1 MKHEEYLFE
10 ISENIT
16 KIFGLHF
23 QSNQFHDLE
32 RRLKAAAKEL
42 NIDVSISNIN
52 DWLSKTTL
60 TSIELNTI
68 ASHLTI
74 GETYFFREKPSLELF
89 QQIIIPELIKQRRNQ
104 NEEIRIWSA
113 GCSSGEEP
121 YTLAI
126 ILKEFFPQLADW
138 KVTILATDISPIA
151 IQKALHGEYT
161 DWSFRDSDNRL
172 KNKYFTD
179 HGKNWR
185 INSEIKKM
193 VTFSYLNLS
202 KNSYPSMLTNTDNF
216 DVIFCRNVMMY
227 FTPEVIKEVSGRFY
241 NSIIENGW
249 LITSQV
255 ELNDEYFSNFE
266 RVNYNNGI
274 FYQKT
279 NKKKVQ
285 TKTPLI
291 NLSNIIHNTT
301 IQKEENKIA
310 IRRSV
315 ENVAKKVPMA
325 SKPLEKKETEALYP
339 GIFYQSGNYQNCIE
353 GCLRIIEKGRLDKE
367 IFDLLVKSFANSGQ
381 LAEGENTIHKIL
393 LNHSATAEMFYIYAS
408 FLKEQNNLHLSE
420 VILKKAVYLNHGHI
434 LSNLMLG
441 DINLHNGKKHIA
453 IKHYKTVIGLLE
465 KYNDN
470 ELVPESD
477 GMTAG
482 RIKALAE
489 SKAYNL

>member
-10 ISENIT
+10 ISKNIT
-16 KIFGLHF
+16 KILGLNF

-60 TSIELNTI
+60 TNIELNTVS
-68 ASHLTI
+68 SHLTI

-126 ILKEFFPQLADW
+126 MLKEFFPQLSDW

-161 DWSFRDSDNRL
+161 EWSFRDSDIRL

-179 HGKNWR
+179 HGKSYR
-185 INSEIKKM
+185 IDSEIKKM
-193 VTFSYLNLS
+193 VTFSYLNLA

-279 NKKKVQ
+279 NKKKEP
-285 TKTPLI
+285 TKNQLI
-291 NLSNIIHNTT
+291 NSSDIIHNY
-301 IQKEENKIA
+301 QPKKEEKKVVVNK
-310 IRRSV
+310 SV
-315 ENVAKKVPMA
+315 ENVVKKIPLAAKA
-325 SKPLEKKETEALYP
+325 NDQKETEAFYP
-339 GIFYQSGNYQNCIE
+339 GIFYQSGNYQKCIE
-353 GCLRIIEKGRLDKE
+353 GCLHIIEKGKLNKE
-367 IFDLLVKSFANSGQ
+367 IFDLLVKSYANSGQ
-381 LAEGENTIHKIL
+381 LTEGERTIQKIL
-393 LNHSATAEMFYIYAS
+393 SNHSATAEMFYIYAS

-420 VILKKAVYLNHGHI
+420 VILKKAVYLNHRHI
-434 LSNLMLG
+434 LSHLMLG
-441 DINLHNGKKHIA
+441 DIYLQNEKKHIA
-453 IKHYKTVIGLLE
+453 VKHYRTVVGLLE
-465 KYNDN
+465 KYADN
-470 ELVPESD
+470 ELVPESE

-489 SKAYNL
+489 SKTNNL